1 MHSFNCLYIRIIRLY
16 NGMFKDI
23 SIAII
28 FKGFGIVSDQEII
41 QLIGLEDYIAEALTP
56 CIYEAHA
63 HQVYTQL
70 QVNIKKI
77 FSKLPERQFTNLH
90 RDDS

>member
-1 MHSFNCLYIRIIRLY
+1 
-16 NGMFKDI
+16 MFKDI
-23 SIAII
+23 AIAII

-70 QVNIKKI
+70 QVNKKTLLTKTL
-77 FSKLPERQFTNLH
+77 FLT
-90 RDDS
+90 